1 MKNKFTISTLA
12 ALAVAA
18 FAALPLSAAASDGT
32 ITFAGSVTGTT
43 CTVSV
48 NGGAAT
54 NAVQLPSVAAIQLA
68 TKGAVSGKTNVVI
81 SLSQCQGSATQAR
94 AFFEAGPNVD
104 STTFNLVNRAV
115 SEPAGNVQIQ
125 LTDVTGAVLKVGDT
139 SQRSSGNLASI
150 ANGAATL
157 TYAAQYY
164 ATDAATAGNVNTSV
178 TYSVDYL

>member
-1 MKNKFTISTLA
+1 MQNKFTIRTLA

-104 STTFNLVNRAV
+104 STTFNWRISTDRFVALSAKKLAASPDIFDVGKAVVVLVRSF
-115 SEPAGNVQIQ
+115 SER
-125 LTDVTGAVLKVGDT
+125 
-139 SQRSSGNLASI
+139 RS
-150 ANGAATL
+150 
-157 TYAAQYY
+157 
-164 ATDAATAGNVNTSV
+164 TDA
-178 TYSVDYL
+178 